1 MIYLDRVFELLAL
14 YSVVR
19 TTD

>member
-14 YSVVR
+14 YLVMR

>member
-14 YSVVR
+14 YSVMR